1 MVPICELAGQ
11 LGLRLL
17 GAARACCAAAAIVG
31 LRAVGDAAQV
41 GGQAGRHREV
51 ELAEE
56 LVAVFAVELQG
67 EAS

>member
-1 MVPICELAGQ
+1 M
-11 LGLRLL
+11 
-17 GAARACCAAAAIVG
+17 
-31 LRAVGDAAQV
+31 QV

-67 EAS
+67 EGAEKAPAAGIGGAGDQAAG